1 MQDPAGGSL
10 RRNLNSFE
18 VLLLTL
24 SCLSPVVSIFGIG
37 GDVLHQVGTGAAALF
52 AIGIAAAVVWAAMYA
67 ELGSA
72 YPYAGADY
80 VGVGSILGGWA
91 GVATLALWAATVGPS
106 AAFTAKSL
114 APYLLELAPQL
125 PAGPIPFVTLA
136 AAAGI
141 ALLGVRTGAL
151 VTGVFLAIELAAIA
165 V

>member
-37 GDVLHQVGTGAAALF
+37 GDILHQVGTGAAALF
-52 AIGIAAAVVWAAMYA
+52 ALGI
-67 ELGSA
+67 
-72 YPYAGADY
+72 AGADY

-91 GVATLALWAATVGPS
+91 GVATLALWTATVGPS

-125 PAGPIPFVTLA
+125 
-136 AAAGI
+136 
-141 ALLGVRTGAL
+141 
-151 VTGVFLAIELAAIA
+151 
-165 V
+165 